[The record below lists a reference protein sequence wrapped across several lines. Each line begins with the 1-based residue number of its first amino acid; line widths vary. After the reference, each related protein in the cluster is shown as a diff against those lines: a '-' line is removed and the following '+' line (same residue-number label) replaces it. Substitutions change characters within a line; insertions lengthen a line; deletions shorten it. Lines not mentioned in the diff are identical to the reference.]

1 MTFAHSSGVMFEKF
15 VTNANAGIIDQH
27 IDAAHQA
34 NGLLKGILHPIIIRD
49 IGDNGP
55 SELRQILLNPFAGFL
70 IAIKNADR
78 RALFEKP
85 GSRGRANTTGAT
97 SNEHT
102 FALQASHGF
111 L

>member
-1 MTFAHSSGVMFEKF
+1 
-15 VTNANAGIIDQH
+15 
-27 IDAAHQA
+27 
-34 NGLLKGILHPIIIRD
+34 
-49 IGDNGP
+49 
-55 SELRQILLNPFAGFL
+55 LRQILLNPFAGFL
-70 IAIKNADR
+70 IAIENADR